1 MKKWLN
7 VIMQRLFP
15 TCMGYVTTAV
25 LNGGYLGRHGLP
37 SVAMVHLECQ
47 EGRPHGSWDF
57 VLELEHSQSNPVMTE
72 SVSHLEVFT

>member
-1 MKKWLN
+1 MLSCN
-7 VIMQRLFP
+7 
-15 TCMGYVTTAV
+15 GYFQHAWVMSQQPV

-57 VLELEHSQSNPVMTE
+57 VLELEHSRSNPVMIE
-72 SVSHLEVFT
+72 SVSHLEVST